1 MTRKWG
7 MQVAWNT
14 HKGHLTE
21 AEGLSDSFS
30 REPCLAQHVKVQEGL
45 AAGTEAKRKTEQGA

>member
-1 MTRKWG
+1 